1 MQQIKYFVYCFLMI
15 ALATTAKAQT
25 SSAAFKLPAYQ
36 KMVLKNGL
44 TVYLME
50 QHEVPMISVSAVFP
64 AGAIYDDPSKSGLAS
79 MTASALMTGT
89 KSMTKTKLEE
99 ELDFIGASVNTYAS
113 KESAGLS
120 AKFATK
126 DKDKVFNIIR
136 DVLLTPSFDAD
147 EFEKEKQLALAQL
160 EQAKESPRSVIGD
173 YFDEV
178 SYGNHV
184 YANPLNGRT
193 ATVSKLTAAD
203 AQKFYKTYY
212 IPNGSAIAVVG
223 DFKTA
228 DMKAKITSLF
238 SSWEKGTPP
247 ANVANKPIA
256 AASEAKV
263 LLVNKGDARE
273 TTFYIGGPGV
283 PRSNP
288 DYVAMEVVNT
298 VFGGRFTSW
307 LNNELRVNTGLT
319 YGANS
324 GFSRLKNAGTFR
336 ISTFTATKNTEAALD
351 KSLEVLNRLHTTGI
365 DEQTLSSAK
374 NYVKGQFP
382 PRYETAGQLAG
393 LLTQMYWY
401 GFDESFINNFQKN
414 VDELTVAKAK
424 EIVAKYF
431 PKDKLQFIMVG
442 KADDIRKIAAKY
454 GKVTEVDIK
463 SEGTKAF

>member
-1 MQQIKYFVYCFLMI
+1 MKTIQKIIYCFLFLLC
-15 ALATTAKAQT
+15 AVAAQAQT
-25 SSAAFKLPAYQ
+25 SSAAFKLPPYE
-36 KMVLKNGL
+36 KVVLKNGL
-44 TVYLME
+44 TIYLME
-50 QHEVPMISVSAVFP
+50 QHEVPMISVSAIFP
-64 AGAIYDDPSKSGLAS
+64 AGAIYDDPSKSGLAM
-79 MTASALMTGT
+79 MTASGLMLGT
-89 KSMTKTKLEE
+89 KNMSKTQLEE
-99 ELDFIGASVNTYAS
+99 ALDFVGATVNTYAS

-136 DVLLTPSFDAD
+136 DVLLSPSFDAS

-160 EQAKESPRSVIGD
+160 EQAKESPRAVIGD
-173 YFDEV
+173 YIDEL

-184 YANPLNGRT
+184 YANAQNGRS

-212 IPNGSAIAVVG
+212 VPNASAIAVAG
-223 DFKTA
+223 DFKTS
-228 DMKAKITSLF
+228 DMKAKLTSLLG
-238 SSWEKGTPP
+238 SWQKGAVP

-256 AASEAKV
+256 TAPEARV
-263 LLVNKGDARE
+263 LLVNKDDARE

-319 YGANS
+319 YGASS
-324 GFSRLKNAGTFR
+324 GFNRLKNAGTFR

-351 KSLEVLNRLHTTGI
+351 KALEVLNRLHTNGI
-365 DEQTLSSAK
+365 DEQTLTSAK

-393 LLTQMYWY
+393 LLTQMFWY

-414 VDELTVAKAK
+414 VDELTPEKAKA
-424 EIVAKYF
+424 IVAKYF

-442 KADDIRKIAAKY
+442 KADDIRKMATRY

-463 SEGTKAF
+463 NKGVKTF

>member
-1 MQQIKYFVYCFLMI
+1 
-15 ALATTAKAQT
+15 
-25 SSAAFKLPAYQ
+25 
-36 KMVLKNGL
+36 
-44 TVYLME
+44 
-50 QHEVPMISVSAVFP
+50 
-64 AGAIYDDPSKSGLAS
+64 
-79 MTASALMTGT
+79 
-89 KSMTKTKLEE
+89 
-99 ELDFIGASVNTYAS
+99 
-113 KESAGLS
+113 
-120 AKFATK
+120 TK
-126 DKDKVFNIIR
+126 DKDKVLNIIR
-136 DVLLTPSFDAD
+136 DVLLTPTFNAA
-147 EFEKEKQLALAQL
+147 EFEKEKQLLLAQL

-178 SYGNHV
+178 SYGAHV
-184 YANPLNGRT
+184 YANPQNGRI
-193 ATVSKLTAAD
+193 ATVTKLTAAD
-203 AQKFYKTYY
+203 AQKFYKSYY
-212 IPNGSAIAVVG
+212 IPNGSAIAIVG
-223 DFKTA
+223 DFNTNEMKT
-228 DMKAKITSLF
+228 KLSSLF
-238 SSWEKGTPP
+238 GNWEKGTPP
-247 ANVANKPIA
+247 ASIANKPIT

-263 LLVNKGDARE
+263 LLVNKNDARE

-324 GFSRLKNAGTFR
+324 GFNRLKNAGTFR

-351 KSLEVLNRLHTTGI
+351 KSLEVLNRLHSTGI
-365 DEQTLSSAK
+365 DEQTLTSAK

-382 PRYETAGQLAG
+382 PRYETSGQLAG
-393 LLTQMYWY
+393 LLTQMFWY

-414 VDELTVAKAK
+414 VDELTVDKAK
-424 EIVAKYF
+424 GIVAKYF

-463 SEGTKAF
+463 AEGTKAF

>member
-1 MQQIKYFVYCFLMI
+1 MKQLKKIVYSFLFF
-15 ALATTAKAQT
+15 AFAFTANGQT
-25 SSAAFKLPAYQ
+25 SSASFKLPSYQ

-50 QHEVPMISVSAVFP
+50 QHEVPMISVSAIFP
-64 AGAIYDDPSKSGLAS
+64 AGAIYDDPSKSGIAT
-79 MTASALMTGT
+79 MTASSLMLGT
-89 KSMTKTKLEE
+89 KNMTKTKLEE
-99 ELDFIGASVNTYAS
+99 ELDFIGATVNTYAS

-136 DVLLTPSFDAD
+136 DVLLTPTFNAA
-147 EFEKEKQLALAQL
+147 EFEKEKQLLLAQL

-178 SYGNHV
+178 AYGNHV
-184 YANPLNGRT
+184 YANPQNGRI

-223 DFKTA
+223 DFSTN

-238 SSWEKGTPP
+238 GSWEKGALPP
-247 ANVANKPIA
+247 NVANKPITP
-256 AASEAKV
+256 STEAKV

-324 GFSRLKNAGTFR
+324 SFSRLKNAGTFR

-351 KSLEVLNRLHTTGI
+351 KSLEVLTRLHTTGI
-365 DEQTLSSAK
+365 DEQTLTSAK

-382 PRYETAGQLAG
+382 PRYETAGQLAS
-393 LLTQMYWY
+393 LLTQMFWY

-414 VDELTVAKAK
+414 VDELTVDKAKA
-424 EIVAKYF
+424 IVAKYF

-463 SEGTKAF
+463 NEGTKAF